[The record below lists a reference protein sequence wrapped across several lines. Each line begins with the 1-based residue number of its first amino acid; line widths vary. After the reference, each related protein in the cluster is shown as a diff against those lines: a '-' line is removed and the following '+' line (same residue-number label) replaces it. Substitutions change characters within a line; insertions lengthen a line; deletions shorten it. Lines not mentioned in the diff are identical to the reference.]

1 MGKPVFLSIF
11 TLIAIC
17 NTSYGQSKIDKL
29 DELISKFVEYEQFN
43 GSVLVAEK
51 GEIIYKKGFGLA
63 NIEWEIPNQAD
74 TKYRLASITKQFTA
88 MLIVQL
94 VAENKLALNMP
105 ISTYLPDYPKK
116 NGDIITI
123 HHLLT
128 HSSGT
133 PNYTSFPDYRDR
145 MSRSTNP
152 EEIVQLFSDSTL
164 LFTPGEKF
172 DYSNSGYVL
181 LGVIIEKV
189 TGQSYEQVLQEK
201 IFTPLGMNNSGYD
214 HHSAILKNRAAGYYK
229 SGKSYINASYID
241 MTVAFSAGCIYS
253 TVEDLFLWDQALYT
267 EKLLPKKYL
276 DLLFD
281 THIPASGEH
290 YGYGWELRKMSK
302 GRSGGLVPT
311 IGHSGSIN
319 GFNTLITRI
328 PSDKSSIIL
337 LNNTSDAP
345 LYSMTRAIAGILYD
359 TPYDFPK
366 KSTANS
372 LLAVIEKEDLATAL
386 ALYKEIKDAK
396 DYYLN
401 ENEMNLA
408 GYHFLQAGKA
418 EEATA
423 LFKLNMEAFPYSS
436 NAYDSYGEA
445 LMVLGNKTQAIEN
458 YIKSVQLNPGNKN
471 GVKILK
477 ALGINTDTLIKKVP
491 IEHLKLL

>member
-1 MGKPVFLSIF
+1 MAKHVFLSVF
-11 TLIAIC
+11 MLIVIVSS
-17 NTSYGQSKIDKL
+17 SYGQSKIDKL
-29 DELISKFVEYEQFN
+29 DDLISKFVEYEQFN

-94 VAENKLALNMP
+94 VAENKLALNVP

-145 MSRSTNP
+145 MSHSTNP
-152 EEIVQLFSDSTL
+152 EEIVQFFSDSTL

-189 TGQSYEQVLQEK
+189 TGQSYEIVLQEK

-229 SGKSYINASYID
+229 NGKSYINASYID
-241 MTVAFSAGCIYS
+241 LTVAFSAGCIYS

-267 EKLLPKKYL
+267 EKLLPKQYL

-281 THIPASGEH
+281 TG
-290 YGYGWELRKMSK
+290 
-302 GRSGGLVPT
+302 
-311 IGHSGSIN
+311 
-319 GFNTLITRI
+319 ITFCKLARQ
-328 PSDKSSIIL
+328 
-337 LNNTSDAP
+337 
-345 LYSMTRAIAGILYD
+345 
-359 TPYDFPK
+359 K
-366 KSTANS
+366 KPQP
-372 LLAVIEKEDLATAL
+372 
-386 ALYKEIKDAK
+386 
-396 DYYLN
+396 
-401 ENEMNLA
+401 
-408 GYHFLQAGKA
+408 FL
-418 EEATA
+418 
-423 LFKLNMEAFPYSS
+423 S
-436 NAYDSYGEA
+436 
-445 LMVLGNKTQAIEN
+445 
-458 YIKSVQLNPGNKN
+458 
-471 GVKILK
+471 
-477 ALGINTDTLIKKVP
+477 
-491 IEHLKLL
+491 